1 MQFQSDWIC
10 SQTQDLFVVS
20 HMMQVSTSL
29 PLLLLSLTLL
39 LLHPVSLVHGG
50 HVLAFPGEFSHWL
63 NMRNIIEELVKRN
76 HSVTILVPD
85 ASPSVNYNN
94 SRDTAKFNFLVFKV
108 SYSRQEY
115 LDLMQELMRFSMYEA
130 HLSSPLQKFLKTAS
144 WILHFLDFGRQ
155 QCDGMLRNKQLMATL
170 RHTSFDV
177 ILQDSMAMCGDLV
190 ADLLSVPLII
200 SMRFSFG
207 SVFERHCG
215 HAPAPPSYVPLAP
228 LSYNDH
234 MTLSERLVNMVIYV
248 GSSAVSEL
256 TWKLTLDQYYREIK
270 GTPSSVCETMGK
282 ADVWLIRTFWDIE
295 TPRPTPPNFKYVG
308 GLHCKPANQLPE
320 DLEAFVQSSGDAG
333 IIVASFGSMVTN
345 LTMQHANIIATA
357 FGQIPQKVIW
367 RYRGEAP
374 TALAPNTKISDWIPQ
389 NDLLGHPKTK
399 AFVTHGGTNGLYEA
413 VFHGVPLVG
422 VPLFG
427 DQPDNL
433 ARMSRLGTA
442 IVLDFNHLT
451 AEELAEALH
460 VVTNQPSYRTNM
472 QRLSAVH
479 RDQPVTPLSTA
490 VFWVEFVMRHGGA
503 RHLRLASYDLNWFQY
518 HSLDTGAA
526 LLVALMTIAALW
538 WVGIRCIL
546 RQCRQRAGREK
557 KD

>member
-1 MQFQSDWIC
+1 
-10 SQTQDLFVVS
+10 
-20 HMMQVSTSL
+20 MMQVSTSL
-29 PLLLLSLTLL
+29 PFLLLPLTLV
-39 LLHPVSLVHGG
+39 LLHPVSPVHGG

-63 NMRNIIEELVKRN
+63 NMRTIIEELVKRN

-94 SRDTAKFNFLVFKV
+94 SRDAAKFNFLVFKV
-108 SYSRQEY
+108 SYSREEY
-115 LDLMQELMRFSMYEA
+115 VGTMHEFIQFSMYES
-130 HLSSPLQKFLKTAS
+130 HTSSMLQKIIKMNYLIGRT
-144 WILHFLDFGRQ
+144 LDFGKQ
-155 QCDGMLRNKQLMATL
+155 QCDGVLKNQQLMATL
-170 RHTSFDV
+170 QDSAFDV
-177 ILQDSMAMCGDLV
+177 IIQDPLAMCGDLV
-190 ADLLSVPLII
+190 ADMLGVPLVL
-200 SMRFSFG
+200 SLRLSLG
-207 SVFERHCG
+207 SVMERHCG
-215 HAPAPPSYVPLAP
+215 HAPLPPSYVPLAP
-228 LSYNDH
+228 LPYNDR
-234 MTLSERLVNMVIYV
+234 MTFTERLINMVTYV
-248 GSSAVSEL
+248 ASSTLTEL
-256 TWKLTLDQYYREIK
+256 AWKMSVNKYYSEIK

-333 IIVASFGSMVTN
+333 IIVVSFGSMVTN

-367 RYRGEAP
+367 RYHGEPP

-460 VVTNQPSYRTNM
+460 VVINQPSYRTNM

-526 LLVALMTIAALW
+526 LLVALMTVTALW

-546 RQCRQRAGREK
+546 RQCRRRAGREK